1 LARQIKEKADRMFQ
15 GSYPLTLDAKGR
27 LTIPAEMR
35 EQLETLCQGQLTVT
49 RHFGTFLRV
58 YPQPEWERM
67 RDCLAKLTGDGEKVR
82 RLIVGSADPVQMDGA
97 GRILISPILRKAA
110 RLEKRVVLMG
120 DLQRLEVWDEEAHT
134 RYLDAQ
140 AEAGIPEAL
149 RDALGF

>member
-1 LARQIKEKADRMFQ
+1 MFQ

-49 RHFGTFLRV
+49 RHFGSNFLRI
-58 YPQPEWERM
+58 YPLPEWERM
-67 RDCLAKLTGDGEKVR
+67 RDLLAKLTGDGEKVR

-120 DLQRLEVWDEEAHT
+120 DLQRLEVWDEESHA
-134 RYLDAQ
+134 RYLDEQ

>member
-1 LARQIKEKADRMFQ
+1 MFQ

-49 RHFGTFLRV
+49 RHFGSNFLRV

-67 RDCLAKLTGDGEKVR
+67 RDLLAKLTGDGEKVR

-110 RLEKRVVLMG
+110 RLERRVVLMG
-120 DLQRLEVWDEEAHT
+120 DLQRLEVWDEESHA
-134 RYLDAQ
+134 RYLDEQ
-140 AEAGIPEAL
+140 AEAGIPAAL